1 MLFTTGQREKYVR
14 KMMEEGGTIARRKKA
29 PDILQDLLKNT
40 NLDTNT
46 INDLV
51 KSYVNEGKTE
61 LPNMMPEGVQGPL
74 AQDQLRETPTN
85 SLRRPAY
92 VYDET
97 SDTFSRAPEG
107 VDEPTRQVMRVNNP
121 PRASAPAS
129 TAPRGN
135 WYMDDSGQWKRWE
148 SDVPNK
154 PPRETSAQAKERLAI
169 ESAIAQLKSKKAMKR
184 VGTTQYEEPITT
196 RDQALSVPVS
206 LGLDPDRYPAIK
218 DALSSYPETLPE
230 EPKQQTFWDDL
241 SGSMRGAANAIG
253 RTGSAIGRKMESI
266 AGGDRQ
272 NEVPV
277 QPRKQVAT
285 NPEEYLRSIRAKVT
299 PANIEWAK
307 RKLGAK

>member
-1 MLFTTGQREKYVR
+1 MAEPWEYWPQAQKIQRKQ
-14 KMMEEGGTIARRKKA
+14 KA
-29 PDILQDLLKNT
+29 PDILQDLIKNT

-51 KSYVNEGKTE
+51 KSYVNEGTTE
-61 LPNMMPEGVQGPL
+61 LPNMIQEGTQGPIE
-74 AQDQLRETPTN
+74 ADQSRETPTN
-85 SLRRPAY
+85 SLRQPSY
-92 VYDET
+92 IYDET
-97 SDTFSRAPEG
+97 SNQFNRAPEG
-107 VDEPTRQVMRVNNP
+107 VSEPLKQIREVNRFRNN
-121 PRASAPAS
+121 S

-154 PPRETSAQAKERLAI
+154 PPRETSAQAKERLSI

-196 RDQALSVPVS
+196 RDQALSVPVG

-230 EPKQQTFWDDL
+230 EPKQPTFWDDL
-241 SGSMRGAANAIG
+241 SGSMRGAANAIR

-277 QPRKQVAT
+277 QPRKQAEI
-285 NPEEYLRSIRAKVT
+285 NPEDYLRSIRAKVT